1 MGVRTQLTVDQRQLY
16 EHLKQEIHKYFEKG
30 VSAFELVA
38 EDMLMIRNQ
47 RLYREEYDTFEEFC
61 RETLL
66 RSKTHVNRMIQ
77 AGDVIKRT
85 AGSKKNSLPGQ

>member
-1 MGVRTQLTVDQRQLY
+1 MGVRIQLTIDQRQLY
-16 EHLKQEIHKYFEKG
+16 EHLKQGIHKYFEKG

-38 EDMLMIRNQ
+38 EDMLMIRDQ
-47 RLYREEYDTFEEFC
+47 RLYREEYDTFEQFC

-77 AGDVIKRT
+77 AGDVIKGP
-85 AGSKKNSLPGQ
+85 AGSRRNSPPGQ

>member
-1 MGVRTQLTVDQRQLY
+1 MGVRTLLTVNQRQLY
-16 EHLKQEIHKYFEKG
+16 EHLKQEIREYIHKG
-30 VSAFELVA
+30 VEAFERVA
-38 EDMLMIRNQ
+38 KDMLMIRDQ

-61 RETLL
+61 RGTLG

>member
-1 MGVRTQLTVDQRQLY
+1 MGVRTVLTVDQKQLY
-16 EHLKQEIHKYFEKG
+16 EHLKQKIHEYLEKG
-30 VSAFELVA
+30 VSAFKWVA
-38 EDMLMIRNQ
+38 DDMLMIRAQ